1 MKIKKDWILKA
12 LQKGIFDLEGQFIYG
27 SNYTF
32 MVVGKFQDES
42 FKAVYKP
49 VRGERPLWD
58 FPSQT
63 LAQREVAAYLVS
75 EALGWSLVPPT
86 VFRLEESPMGPGSA
100 QLFIEHDPEHHYFN
114 FNAADRRYLPAIM
127 VFDLLINNADRKAG
141 HLLIDPEGALWLID
155 HGLCFHVEDKLRTV
169 IWDHAGEPIPENLLA
184 DVQNL
189 ITQLEPEQSL
199 AAALVPYLLPEE
211 IHALQSRARSLID
224 YPFFPLPPEDRRAY
238 PWPLV

>member
-1 MKIKKDWILKA
+1 MKKDTAWILEA
-12 LQKGIFDLEGQFIYG
+12 LQKGTFDLEGQFIYG

-32 MVVGKFQDES
+32 MVNCRFEGDT

-49 VRGERPLWD
+49 TRGERPLWD

-63 LAQREVAAYLVS
+63 LSRREVAAYLIS

-86 VFRLEESPMGPGSA
+86 VYRLEESPMGPGA
-100 QLFIEHDPEHHYFN
+100 VQLFIEHDPDHHYFN
-114 FNAADRRYLPAIM
+114 FTEQEHQCLPVVM
-127 VFDLLINNADRKAG
+127 LFDLLINNADRKAG

-169 IWDHAGEPIPENLLA
+169 IWDFAGEPVPTELLS
-184 DVQNL
+184 DLDRLVF
-189 ITQLEPEQSL
+189 QLDNSEGL
-199 AAALVPYLLPEE
+199 KAALAIHLLPDE
-211 IHALQSRARSLID
+211 IQAMRTRASDLLD
-224 YPFFPLPPEDRRAY
+224 LGAFPLPPEDRRAY